1 MAVMAAAVGI
11 MKVVARVVVVVVVVV
26 VAKARAD
33 ASALLNRLDSR
44 SNKRRIICRSRL
56 AGELG
61 VSAAEMSTDPP
72 RSPASRL
79 LRVIR

>member
-1 MAVMAAAVGI
+1 MVAVAVVGI
-11 MKVVARVVVVVVVVV
+11 MKAAVQAAVVA
-26 VAKARAD
+26 AKGRAD
-33 ASALLNRLDSR
+33 ASALLNRLDRR
-44 SNKRRIICRSRL
+44 SNNRHIICRSRL

-61 VSAAEMSTDPP
+61 VLAAEMSTDPP